1 MTDEQIKEYKDSV
14 GNFIRLFGYTSTS
27 LSKDQA
33 MGFAWENKHS
43 GHHKVLFHI
52 KWNGAENHY
61 FLNAGAFDHEQE
73 ILLKDGLKI
82 DVISIEDAKDEEG
95 NKLYTL
101 ITLKYWVIKFLNW
114 IVSYR
119 IIEFRESRESFYIK
133 Y

>member
-14 GNFIRLFGYTSTS
+14 GKWIRLFGYTSTS

-52 KWNGAENHY
+52 EWYGAEDHH

-73 ILLKDGLKI
+73 ILLSDGVPMK
-82 DVISIEDAKDEEG
+82 VTSVEDAKDEEG

-101 ITLKYWVIKFLNW
+101 ITLEKFVIKLLN
-114 IVSYR
+114 
-119 IIEFRESRESFYIK
+119 
-133 Y
+133 